1 MRRAPW
7 GTESRRRCDRGSAM
21 VEFAL
26 VLPILLLLVIGVMD
40 VGKAFRYWL
49 DETHLANQ
57 GARWVAVNRSLSPNL
72 GDYLRDQTVNKELH
86 DKSCVTLSY
95 IDMNG
100 NGLKKDVG
108 DAVKVEMK
116 IQFAWTSMIAK
127 FGIAKPM
134 VRASATMRLEA
145 IPSNHATEQSWGTC
159 A

>member
-1 MRRAPW
+1 
-7 GTESRRRCDRGSAM
+7 
-21 VEFAL
+21 L

-72 GDYLRDQTVNKELH
+72 GDYLRDQAVNKELH
-86 DKSCVTLSY
+86 DDSCVTLEY

-116 IQFAWTSMIAK
+116 IPFTWTSMISK
-127 FGIAKPM
+127 LGIAEP
-134 VRASATMRLEA
+134 VILASATMRLEA
-145 IPSNHATEQSWGTC
+145 IPSNHATEQSWGSC

>member
-1 MRRAPW
+1 MGDGVEKSMRPRQRDGRVRARP
-7 GTESRRRCDRGSAM
+7 
-21 VEFAL
+21 
-26 VLPILLLLVIGVMD
+26 PILLLLVIGVMD
-40 VGKAFRYWL
+40 VGKAFRYRL

-72 GDYLRDQTVNKELH
+72 GDYLRDQTVNDELH

-116 IQFAWTSMIAK
+116 IRFA
-127 FGIAKPM
+127 GH
-134 VRASATMRLEA
+134 R
-145 IPSNHATEQSWGTC
+145 
-159 A
+159 

>member
-1 MRRAPW
+1 
-7 GTESRRRCDRGSAM
+7 
-21 VEFAL
+21 
-26 VLPILLLLVIGVMD
+26 MD

-72 GDYLRDQTVNKELH
+72 GDYLRDQAVNKELH
-86 DKSCVTLSY
+86 DDSCVTLEY

-116 IQFAWTSMIAK
+116 IPFTWTSMISK
-127 FGIAKPM
+127 LGIAEP
-134 VRASATMRLEA
+134 VILASATMRLEA
-145 IPSNHATEQSWGTC
+145 IPSNHATEQSWGSC